1 MSSDGHKL
9 QFSGTTE
16 LCKKKKP
23 DTCAKKKISLDS
35 QGTLN
40 TSQ

>member
-16 LCKKKKP
+16 LSKKKKP
-23 DTCAKKKISLDS
+23 DSCENKIISL
-35 QGTLN
+35 N
-40 TSQ
+40 TQLKAH